1 MVFKS
6 LTYSLNLINNKK
18 IKLMSWLKFTHS
30 DGTDLINLSK
40 VLRISQTSDLDITIY
55 DSNSIIP
62 ITFSFGTP
70 TEANHFFYKLNK
82 VIDTI
87 DLDSL
92 SIEYFLRD

>member
-1 MVFKS
+1 
-6 LTYSLNLINNKK
+6 
-18 IKLMSWLKFTHS
+18 MSWLKFTHS
-30 DGTDLINLSK
+30 EGTELVNLSK
-40 VLRISQTSDLDITIY
+40 VLRISQTSDLDVTIY

-62 ITFSFGTP
+62 ITFTFNNP